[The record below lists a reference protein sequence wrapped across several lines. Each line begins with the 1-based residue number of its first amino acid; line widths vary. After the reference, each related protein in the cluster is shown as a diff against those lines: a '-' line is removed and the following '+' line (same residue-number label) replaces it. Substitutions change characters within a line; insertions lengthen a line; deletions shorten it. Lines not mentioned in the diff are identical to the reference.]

1 MASLTAVSVIARTGA
16 HGVPDFISRG
26 IVSPVRGSLKGAKGR
41 FCFVSSLACGLRRT
55 TQFRQSRLPCAAGN
69 FSLVPCD
76 QEQDLPVDRR
86 HGSR

>member
-41 FCFVSSLACGLRRT
+41 FCFVSSLACGLRRNNPIQT
-55 TQFRQSRLPCAAGN
+55 VQASLCRRKFQSRTVRSRAG
-69 FSLVPCD
+69 ST
-76 QEQDLPVDRR
+76 
-86 HGSR
+86 G